1 MKQDAEHDTH
11 KRPRQGFPDFLR
23 DTFLQNLGL
32 QSVAKTKVSELVFF
46 AQSELEKGQS
56 KVHLRVLLLHRLMGL
71 RETSDN
77 DEVVN
82 GVEGV
87 SFLLSV
93 VQQLF
98 PSWRY
103 GSAFVKEFSA
113 TSISLPLDTVE
124 YALERVFS
132 DKKYGG
138 EIPEALINIIRGSAK
153 EVNQSKKK
161 KVVTKASRPNQV
173 ILFQNLRMD
182 K

>member
-1 MKQDAEHDTH
+1 
-11 KRPRQGFPDFLR
+11 
-23 DTFLQNLGL
+23 
-32 QSVAKTKVSELVFF
+32 
-46 AQSELEKGQS
+46 
-56 KVHLRVLLLHRLMGL
+56 MGL